1 MWAVGPAGLVP
12 TDCRR
17 RCRCRRAAPL
27 RRPAAAACRFNLN
40 RYLGAQPLQIM
51 GKHGA
56 VPHGGRYLFNV
67 EMWHEALLGPWA
79 PERTP
84 PFGCL

>member
-1 MWAVGPAGLVP
+1 MI
-12 TDCRR
+12 
-17 RCRCRRAAPL
+17 
-27 RRPAAAACRFNLN
+27 RFNLN

-56 VPHGGRYLFNV
+56 VPHGGSYLFNV
-67 EMWHEALLGPWA
+67 EMWHESLVSDWS
-79 PERTP
+79 PERSQ

>member
-1 MWAVGPAGLVP
+1 MWGASG
-12 TDCRR
+12 RI
-17 RCRCRRAAPL
+17 APL
-27 RRPAAAACRFNLN
+27 LPRFNLN

-67 EMWHEALLGPWA
+67 EMWHESLVGPWE
-79 PERTP
+79 PERSP